1 MFFLPISVIVVCLV
15 AALLQ
20 LAALRSPDI
29 RETRATRNGR
39 KLTIA
44 GIVVAVVYMI
54 HTLFEYGSVS
64 TPHAISIALVAMGQ
78 LAFGINSLLPHLWP
92 DQHPTSTHD
101 DAHA

>member
-1 MFFLPISVIVVCLV
+1 MFFLPILVIFVCLV

-29 RETRATRNGR
+29 TETRATRNGR

-44 GIVVAVVYMI
+44 GIIVAVVYMI
-54 HTLFEYGSVS
+54 QTLVEYGTVS
-64 TPHAISIALVAMGQ
+64 APHALSMALVAMGQ

-92 DQHPTSTHD
+92 EHPVEARKT
-101 DAHA
+101 